1 MYVGV
6 GVATVWT
13 DPARVRPIDAPA
25 VAAPADPAAW
35 TAALG
40 TPERLDL
47 HGRVVTQ
54 ALLGEPVI
62 VDAERDGW
70 ARVVLPDQPSR
81 LDPRGYPGWIPAA
94 QLVPEPPAG
103 EPPLL
108 PPGVPVPDVDFD
120 GPGLLA
126 IARLFLGMPYLWSGR
141 SGYGVDC
148 SGLVGLAHRHF
159 GVRIPRDTRD
169 QEGSGEPV
177 PVEAAEAGDLVFF
190 AKSSGVHHVGMAVGD
205 GTMLHAPRTGRVV
218 TITPISDP
226 AYQGERRTA
235 RRFR

>member
-6 GVATVWT
+6 SVATVWT
-13 DPARVRPIDAPA
+13 DPAQVRPIDAPA

-54 ALLGEPVI
+54 ALLGEPVV

-70 ARVVLPDQPSR
+70 ARVVLPDQGSSQ
-81 LDPRGYPGWIPAA
+81 DPRGYPGWIPAV
-94 QLVPEPPAG
+94 QLTAERPAG
-103 EPPLL
+103 TPPLL
-108 PPGVPVPDVDFD
+108 PPGAVVPDCRFD

-148 SGLVGLAHRHF
+148 SGLVNLAHRHF
-159 GVRIPRDTRD
+159 GVRIPRDAHD
-169 QEGSGEPV
+169 QERSGEPV
-177 PVEAAEAGDLVFF
+177 EDAAAGDLVFF
-190 AKSSGVHHVGMAVGD
+190 ANRRGVHHVGMAIGD
-205 GTMLHAPRTGRVV
+205 GTMLHAPRTGRAV
-218 TITPISDP
+218 TVTPITDP